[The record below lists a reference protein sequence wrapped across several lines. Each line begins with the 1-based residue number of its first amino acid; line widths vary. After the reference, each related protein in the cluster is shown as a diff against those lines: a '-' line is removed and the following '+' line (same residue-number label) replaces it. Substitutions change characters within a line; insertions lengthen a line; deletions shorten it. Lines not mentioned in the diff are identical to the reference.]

1 MKTLTSKA
9 VKTGIKNGFTV
20 KDFCRRYN
28 IMGEGVFLEQLD
40 RAFPHGGSEQVL
52 REIRQNEKNR
62 RPRSRR
68 KQPSTTTALENKAKV
83 VETKK
88 ASTLEALKI
97 QEASLSDQ
105 IIDLENQHKELAG
118 ERRGYLMK
126 LREIQ
131 QKVDEI
137 CRELENQQT
146 AYEETAKLNNGVV
159 RSMNTVSKVR
169 AEKVAELATVR
180 GEIAKLETTTIAV
193 YEDCGIEIVEGKEI
207 AIDPEIDG
215 LAHRL
220 MEMEI
225 CENLTIKQIRTLAKI
240 ITISRSTASKVEFIF
255 DNSSLEAAF
264 LASKPLPF

>member
-1 MKTLTSKA
+1 MRTLTSKV

-20 KDFCRRYN
+20 KDFCRKYS
-28 IMGEGVFLEQLD
+28 IMGEGAFLEQLE
-40 RAFPHGGSEQVL
+40 RAFPHGGSEQML

-62 RPRSRR
+62 RPKR
-68 KQPSTTTALENKAKV
+68 KQPSVSITTSSNNEV
-83 VETKK
+83 VETKEVN
-88 ASTLEALKI
+88 TLEALKI
-97 QEASLSDQ
+97 QEASLSNQ
-105 IIDLENQHKELAG
+105 IIDLESQHKELAG
-118 ERRGYLMK
+118 QRRGYLLK
-126 LREIQ
+126 LRKIQ

-137 CRELENQQT
+137 CHELEEMQT
-146 AYEETAKLNNGVV
+146 AYEKMAVVNNDVVGQMNQISRDRAQKLAEL
-159 RSMNTVSKVR
+159 TTVR
-169 AEKVAELATVR
+169 AE
-180 GEIAKLETTTIAV
+180 IARLETTTIAV
-193 YEDCGIEIVEGKEI
+193 YEDCGVEIVEGKEI

-220 MEMEI
+220 IEMEI